1 VKGFVVKRAALAVAL
16 AAGIAAGVLAGR
28 FLLWPG
34 EPRAATGAEPAV
46 PRLAEPRPAVAERA
60 GRVAVAPE
68 DPSIGPEV
76 APVTLVVFADSGCP
90 SCARLDT
97 SVQELGAAYPER
109 LRIVRKRLADPAAS
123 DASGAPTLF
132 VNCLQILDA
141 PTLEALRPHV
151 EEELRKAEGFVARGG
166 RVDRSWYGRVC
177 DANLAALRAAR

>member
-16 AAGIAAGVLAGR
+16 AAGIAAGVLAVR
-28 FLLWPG
+28 LPLRPG
-34 EPRAATGAEPAV
+34 QPRAAIGAEPA
-46 PRLAEPRPAVAERA
+46 APRPAEPERA

-97 SVQELGAAYPER
+97 SVQELGAAYPGR
-109 LRIVRKRLADPAAS
+109 LRIVRKRLADPATS
-123 DASGAPTLF
+123 DASGTPTLF
-132 VNCLQILDA
+132 VNCLQILVA

-151 EEELRKAEGFVARGG
+151 EEELRKAEGFVVRGG
-166 RVDRSWYGRVC
+166 RIDRSWYSRVC
-177 DANLAALRAAR
+177 DANLAALRASR